1 MFIAGG
7 FQRNGRRVKWL
18 PLGRPGKPMI
28 EELQMMVEPRK
39 VHQQSISQY
48 LHQDTLIGVLFTPK
62 VATKSPS
69 RSMMDPNINHTSS
82 CTPVLVFQLEVYSK
96 VDRLLTGLTAKQ
108 GVTTGQ

>member
-39 VHQQSISQY
+39 VHQY
-48 LHQDTLIGVLFTPK
+48 LDIYN
-62 VATKSPS
+62 
-69 RSMMDPNINHTSS
+69 RIRNINHTSNT
-82 CTPVLVFQLEVYSK
+82 CIGIPVRSLQQGRLTSNWSNCLTMCNNWSMVDGIQIKQLY
-96 VDRLLTGLTAKQ
+96 
-108 GVTTGQ
+108 